1 MKFKTIFFLFFFN
14 FLFAQNVAINFNF
27 YVNRNNDL
35 VSTIRK
41 FELVQNDE
49 ESVFEI
55 INTHDISQFKYKDL
69 ANIVSDKD
77 SIVFFMVGENAVESI
92 FNEVVY
98 KDFFNNYQINNIH
111 NGLNLELVNV
121 KDSLFNLMKWDTTD
135 SEVVNVANYNC
146 KKAKTFFRGREYWA
160 YYTNEIANQ
169 GGPWKFDG
177 LPGFI
182 LKVES
187 TDGFL
192 LIEPTKIVYQNENQ
206 KISNPFL
213 NKKVIT
219 FSQIKDKILEQDK
232 KYVSKM
238 KSRPNPPDKIAMS
251 KPESIENYEVGDRV
265 YE

>member
-1 MKFKTIFFLFFFN
+1 MNRILFLVLFIN
-14 FLFAQNVAINFNF
+14 FAFSQKIEVDFNF
-27 YVNRNNDL
+27 YINRENDL
-35 VSTIRK
+35 ASTNKK
-41 FELVQNDE
+41 FKLYQNDE
-49 ESVFEI
+49 FSVFKI
-55 INTHDISQFKYKDL
+55 IDIKDENQFKYK
-69 ANIVSDKD
+69 NEITNKVDKD
-77 SIVFFMVGENAVESI
+77 SIIFYFVGNNTVETLFKEI
-92 FNEVVY
+92 CY
-98 KDFFNNYQINNIH
+98 KDFLNDSQINNLQL
-111 NGLNLELVNV
+111 GMNLELLNI
-121 KDSLFNLMKWDTTD
+121 KDSLFNLMKWEIID
-135 SEVVNVANYNC
+135 SDVVNIANYNC

-192 LIEPTKIVYQNENQ
+192 LIEPTKIVFKKETQ

-232 KYVSKM
+232 KHVSKM

-251 KPESIENYEVGDRV
+251 KPESIEDYEVGERV

>member
-1 MKFKTIFFLFFFN
+1 MNRILFLVLFINFAFSQKFE
-14 FLFAQNVAINFNF
+14 VDFNF
-27 YVNRNNDL
+27 YINRNNDL

-41 FELVQNDE
+41 FELVQNDK
-49 ESVFEI
+49 ESIFKI

-69 ANIVSDKD
+69 ASIVSDKD

-111 NGLNLELVNV
+111 NGLNLELVNI
-121 KDSLFNLMKWDTTD
+121 KDSLFNLMQWEIIDA
-135 SEVVNVANYNC
+135 EVVNIANYNC

-192 LIEPTKIVYQNENQ
+192 LIEPTKIVFKKETP

-219 FSQIKDKILEQDK
+219 FNQIKDKILEQDK

-238 KSRPNPPDKIAMS
+238 RSRPNPPDIIKIGKAI
-251 KPESIENYEVGDRV
+251 SIEDYGLGERIYE
-265 YE
+265 